1 MAATLCHR
9 SGDSLSY
16 TASAFSNSLFSAGVH
31 FELLLSWSRPQL
43 GGRISL
49 SHFITS
55 QFTMHQL
62 ILKPINSPKPRR
74 SRSFVYWLRLLY
86 MFFFFVIYC
95 KLQIWGFWILV
106 KTEEKA
112 ERDRGKWKCR
122 VVDWRLRFQGNNNIN
137 VKSWSIL
144 KGIRIPFPFLCI
156 AIA

>member
-43 GGRISL
+43 GGRISV

-86 MFFFFVIYC
+86 MFFFFFFCYL
-95 KLQIWGFWILV
+95 LQIANLRFLNIG
-106 KTEEKA
+106 EN
-112 ERDRGKWKCR
+112 RGKGRERQRKMKMQSGGLE
-122 VVDWRLRFQGNNNIN
+122 VEVSG
-137 VKSWSIL
+137 K
-144 KGIRIPFPFLCI
+144 
-156 AIA
+156 